1 VTRKIFFCEDII
13 LRRHV
18 ILIVLVLFLVG
29 FLVGWGNASREV
41 GQIKLGMS
49 KAEVVAI
56 LGEPREKETVAQGE
70 LLRWRFE
77 GQEVLLVLNQDKVA
91 GKQVTGRKVR

>member
-1 VTRKIFFCEDII
+1 M
-13 LRRHV
+13 RRRV

-29 FLVGWGNASREV
+29 FLVGCGNASREV

-49 KAEVVAI
+49 KAEAIAI
-56 LGEPREKETVAQGE
+56 LGEPRETETLAQGE
-70 LLRWRFE
+70 LLHWRFE

-91 GKQVTGRKVR
+91 GKQLTGRKVR

>member
-1 VTRKIFFCEDII
+1 
-13 LRRHV
+13 
-18 ILIVLVLFLVG
+18 
-29 FLVGWGNASREV
+29 
-41 GQIKLGMS
+41 MS
-49 KAEVVAI
+49 KAEAVAI
-56 LGEPREKETVAQGE
+56 LGEPREKETLPQGE